1 MYNAIIISDV
11 TVTMR
16 DSMVEVE
23 EGSTTQVCAVLTGH
37 IERNIVVEIST
48 TTTDSGVRAAGII

>member
-1 MYNAIIISDV
+1 
-11 TVTMR
+11 
-16 DSMVEVE
+16 MVEVE